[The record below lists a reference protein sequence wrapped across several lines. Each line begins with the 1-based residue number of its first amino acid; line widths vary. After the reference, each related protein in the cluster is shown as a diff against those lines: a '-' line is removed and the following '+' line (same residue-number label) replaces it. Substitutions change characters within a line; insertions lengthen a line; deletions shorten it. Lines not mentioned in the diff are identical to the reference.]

1 VTIRGRATNTSAKIL
16 RRILDWCAGDSSGNV
31 TPIIAILLVPLVGV
45 MGLAVETSNWYLTQR
60 NMQHAADS
68 AAMAAAISNVATGD
82 QDYLEARAV
91 AANFGY
97 VDGAQNVTVTPLR
110 GQTCPV
116 PQQAASDCYK
126 VTITKNLAIN
136 LVRLVGYQ
144 GDVAM
149 GSGRAKTV
157 TTISMARPRTNFGDV
172 CFIGLGT
179 GSDILRVNGGGGP
192 NNGVNWNGCSV
203 IANGDLTCNGANSA
217 QGMSG
222 GFSASNPVSGSVPCG
237 STTAVVPAFGDPYAF
252 IGALIPASQLGTGP
266 FPDAPP
272 LTGQN
277 PSTWNNPHHL
287 YGNQTLGE
295 DLPPITAPDQV
306 LVIHQGNLNL
316 NGHTLS
322 TAPGGGVTLIFEG
335 PLGSPARNV
344 IGSGTLDIAAPG
356 LGSGPLHGV
365 AWVQDPDMATSNYT
379 INGSSP
385 TINAT
390 GLVYLPHA
398 NITVSGTIHFHT
410 GGYNCFSLVSNSL
423 LLNGGVTI
431 IEAANSEC
439 PQAGVATPTVPIVG
453 IRAALVQ

>member
-1 VTIRGRATNTSAKIL
+1 L

-149 GSGRAKTV
+149 GAGRAKTV
-157 TTISMARPRTNFGDV
+157 TTVSMARPRTNFGDV

-179 GSDILRVNGGGGP
+179 SGDDLRVNGGG
-192 NNGVNWNGCSV
+192 NSIDWNGCSV
-203 IANGDLTCNGANSA
+203 LANSDLTCNGSHSA
-217 QGMSG
+217 DNLAG
-222 GFSASNPVSGSVPCG
+222 GFSATNPSAGSTPCG
-237 STTAVVPAFGDPYAF
+237 SSTAVVPAFGDPYSYIAP
-252 IGALIPASQLGTGP
+252 LIPDDNCSGAYAGESIPAGTNTTAWP
-266 FPDAPP
+266 
-272 LTGQN
+272 N
-277 PSTWNNPHHL
+277 PRHFCGNVTLQGNLPINNP
-287 YGNQTLGE
+287 N
-295 DLPPITAPDQV
+295 QV
-306 LVIHQGNLNL
+306 LVIHRGDLNIGNF
-316 NGHTLS
+316 TLS
-322 TAPGGGVTLIFEG
+322 TASTGSLTIMFEG
-335 PLGSPARNV
+335 NVGATART
-344 IGSGTLDIAAPG
+344 ITGSGVVDFAAPTE
-356 LGSGPLHGV
+356 GPLHGV
-365 AWVQDPDMATSNYT
+365 AWVQDPDMASSSPDFGGT
-379 INGSSP
+379 SP
-385 TINAT
+385 TINVT
-390 GLVYLPHA
+390 GLVYMPKADL
-398 NITVSGTIHFHT
+398 TVSGNIHFHT
-410 GGYNCFSLVSNSL
+410 GGFDCFALVANSFRA
-423 LLNGGVTI
+423 NGNITI
-431 IEAANSEC
+431 IEGANSQC
-439 PQAGVATPTVPIVG
+439 PQAGVATPTVPLLG

>member
-1 VTIRGRATNTSAKIL
+1 MTIRGRATNTGAKIL
-16 RRILDWCAGDSSGNV
+16 RRILGWCAGDSSGNV

-45 MGLAVETSNWYLTQR
+45 MGLAIETSNWYLTQR

-68 AAMAAAISNVATGD
+68 AAMAAAISNVSASD

-116 PQQAASDCYK
+116 PQQAAADCYK

-144 GDVAM
+144 GDAVM
-149 GSGRAKTV
+149 GTGRAKTV
-157 TTISMARPRTNFGDV
+157 TTVSMARPRTNFGDV

-192 NNGVNWNGCSV
+192 NNGVDWNGCSAL
-203 IANGDLTCNGANSA
+203 ANGDLTCNGANSA
-217 QGMSG
+217 QNMSG
-222 GFSASNPVSGSVPCG
+222 GFSASNPVAGSVPCG
-237 STTAVVPAFGDPYAF
+237 GTTAVVPAFGDPYAY
-252 IGALIPASQLGTGP
+252 IGPLIPPDSLGGGPYSDVTITGEV
-266 FPDAPP
+266 
-272 LTGQN
+272 
-277 PSTWNNPHHL
+277 PSTWPHIKHL
-287 YGNQTLGE
+287 WGNQTLGQ
-295 DLPPITAPDQV
+295 DLTITAPDQI

-322 TAPGGGVTLIFEG
+322 TASGAGVTLMFEG
-335 PLGSPARNV
+335 PSGSTARNV

-379 INGSSP
+379 FSGSSP

-390 GLVYLPHA
+390 GLVYMPHA
-398 NITVSGTIHFHT
+398 NITVSGTIYFHT
-410 GGYNCFSLVSNSL
+410 GGYNCFALVSNSL
-423 LLNGGVTI
+423 RINGGVTI
-431 IEAANSEC
+431 IEAPNSEC
-439 PQAGVATPTVPIVG
+439 PQAGVSTPTVPVVG